1 MKNYGNALRSIRES
15 KNMSLESLSDSTV
28 SKSSL
33 SKFERGQI
41 DLTFKKLIGVLNR
54 LNVSFSE
61 FDLIAN
67 NYNLDPNTWLH
78 NSVKSAYESE
88 SLITLNAL
96 AFHEKE
102 NWEKTKNIQH
112 KLNFIMTQALIHD
125 IDKTEVNHE
134 DLDFISNYL
143 FDCEIWGR
151 YELVLYGNTMSALS
165 YEMMLSLSKELI
177 RKASFYKKV
186 TSNYETILNIITNTI
201 IIALEKNDKKP
212 SLFFCF
218 F

>member
-67 NYNLDPNTWLH
+67 N
-78 NSVKSAYESE
+78 
-88 SLITLNAL
+88 
-96 AFHEKE
+96 
-102 NWEKTKNIQH
+102 
-112 KLNFIMTQALIHD
+112 
-125 IDKTEVNHE
+125 
-134 DLDFISNYL
+134 
-143 FDCEIWGR
+143 
-151 YELVLYGNTMSALS
+151 
-165 YEMMLSLSKELI
+165 
-177 RKASFYKKV
+177 
-186 TSNYETILNIITNTI
+186 
-201 IIALEKNDKKP
+201 
-212 SLFFCF
+212 
-218 F
+218 